1 MVEPKIRFQTVKD
14 HNLTDQELEKA
25 KKFIQ
30 EKNPPKKEKI
40 VEMTTAKEEKIVEMT
55 TAKET
60 VEVQESAP
68 VESKKKSKKK
78 K

>member
-40 VEMTTAKEEKIVEMT
+40 VEMTTAKEAVEEIKT
-55 TAKET
+55 
-60 VEVQESAP
+60 QDSAP
-68 VESKKKSKKK
+68 TESKKKSKKK

>member
-30 EKNPPKKEKI
+30 EKNPSKKEKI
-40 VEMTTAKEEKIVEMT
+40 VSSEMTTAKEEIVS
-55 TAKET
+55 TAKEA
-60 VEVQESAP
+60 VEVQSAP

>member
-1 MVEPKIRFQTVKD
+1 MVEPKIKIKTVKD

-40 VEMTTAKEEKIVEMT
+40 VSSEMTTAKEEIVS
-55 TAKET
+55 TAKEA
-60 VEVQESAP
+60 VEVQSAP